1 MLQGKVNAAM
11 QLVTRDANG
20 GVLSLDDLIPIEIGQ
35 NREPI
40 QQTTQDILLE
50 KHPKGKPA
58 TDDTLLDVSSINHC
72 HNPIIYQQITGEAIR
87 QASLRTYGAAGPSGV
102 DAYAWRRFCSSFQG
116 ASTDLCN
123 ALAAVAK

>member
-58 TDDTLLDVSSINHC
+58 TDDTLLDVMVTLMIYFSKADASRNTWSHWETKHQTQGRLLESSI
-72 HNPIIYQQITGEAIR
+72 A
-87 QASLRTYGAAGPSGV
+87 
-102 DAYAWRRFCSSFQG
+102 
-116 ASTDLCN
+116 
-123 ALAAVAK
+123 